1 MKKDNLKT
9 IVIITLIV
17 IIFGIVG
24 VYAYNY
30 VQVQAYQQGVI
41 DARLLVNQQILN
53 SLNQNGYV
61 PFVYA
66 IGNETQVINL
76 VPYQE

>member
-30 VQVQAYQQGVI
+30 VQVQA
-41 DARLLVNQQILN
+41 
-53 SLNQNGYV
+53 
-61 PFVYA
+61 
-66 IGNETQVINL
+66 
-76 VPYQE
+76 